1 MKFPNPSCEILRSLA
16 GLALAGVGL
25 FLLFGRVMGAADRL
39 SRMLEQTASARLEV
53 VSCIMLA
60 SSLNLHRLG
69 HSLLNILWPLLPSM
83 VGTVLMWTATSRQAR
98 RDREHRPCA
107 RWA

>member
-1 MKFPNPSCEILRSLA
+1 MKFPNPSCETLRSLA

-25 FLLFGRVMGAADRL
+25 FLLVGRVMGAADRL

-53 VSCIMLA
+53 VSWIMLA
-60 SSLNLHRLG
+60 SSLNTHRLG
-69 HSLLNILWPLLPSM
+69 HDLLSILWPLLPSM
-83 VGTVLMWTATSRQAR
+83 VGTVLTWTATARQAKPGR
-98 RDREHRPCA
+98 KHRSCA